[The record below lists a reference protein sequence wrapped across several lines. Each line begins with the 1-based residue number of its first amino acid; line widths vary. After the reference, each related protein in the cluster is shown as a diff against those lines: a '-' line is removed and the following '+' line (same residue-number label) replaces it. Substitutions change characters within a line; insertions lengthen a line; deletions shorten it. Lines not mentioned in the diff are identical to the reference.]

1 MADEPGDLLDRD
13 AAVEQERDERVPQLP
28 RSPRGGINPGRPA
41 TARPRIIETPPKGA
55 YTLTGMDAQVHTIAM
70 EHQIPAGAFGPEP
83 VTLDV
88 RAYLVSHSSGLILV
102 DTGMDPSGHALDAAL
117 SQLGAAWPDVSQVLI
132 THAHPDH
139 IGALDHVRKAAPAA
153 TVMASPLDGL
163 PGLHPLA
170 DRDTIGPLKV
180 IASPGHTAGHLC
192 FLDEEHGALI
202 VGDCLGTMAGRLR
215 RWAPAVHRRPPC
227 RRANSAQPAHAPRP
241 PHAVRARPRARQSLG
256 RTRRTARGLT
266 YRRGV
271 DLPA

>member
-1 MADEPGDLLDRD
+1 M
-13 AAVEQERDERVPQLP
+13 PQLA

-202 VGDCLGTMAGRLR
+202 VGDCLGTMAGRLSR
-215 RWAPAVHRRPPC
+215 GPQQFTADPHVAEQTLHSLLTLRGPRMLFGHGPEL
-227 RRANSAQPAHAPRP
+227 ANPWDALDA
-241 PHAVRARPRARQSLG
+241 L
-256 RTRRTARGLT
+256 LE
-266 YRRGV
+266 
-271 DLPA
+271 D